1 MLKVCPNC
9 GKEFEPKSSRTIF
22 CCRDCYEIF
31 ESKQKFK
38 DVEGAIVCKECG
50 MMGHNLLKHIGTKH
64 SSVEEYCQKH
74 GIILLEI
81 PYTVEGRI
89 DYDYIMNLYYAK
101 GGY

>member
-1 MLKVCPNC
+1 MLKIVKDNV
-9 GKEFEPKSSRTIF
+9 KSLRNKSIPVNMPLS
-22 CCRDCYEIF
+22 D
-31 ESKQKFK
+31 K
-38 DVEGAIVCKECG
+38 DRKT
-50 MMGHNLLKHIGTKH
+50 LLEMIDYLEK
-64 SSVEEYCQKH
+64 SQDEEYCQKH